1 MSILETASV
10 EKGNIKL
17 TEYSEASLGYDGKYF
32 IQNTCVGFYLSKK
45 ELVDLATVV
54 NYYLNADE
62 ITEVKVRIGGE
73 HVAL

>member
-1 MSILETASV
+1 MSNPQTASV

-17 TEYSEASLGYDGKYF
+17 TEYSESSVGHDGKYF
-32 IQNTCVGFYLSKK
+32 LQCTCVGFYLTEKD
-45 ELVDLATVV
+45 LIDLATVV

-62 ITEVKVRIGGE
+62 ITEVQVRVGGE